1 MSVENAIQIFIEV
14 IVVKEDSKHHFCII
28 GGSRRSSENLEQVFL
43 DVQTTARAINFWNN
57 TMSTTFERDSNSFYL
72 HYSTC
77 LPLASRYGADNL
89 GSPPLPPPSPPPM
102 ISIAGPPQGQSLC
115 LKLLLLKGS
124 LIILPTRNMALL
136 TFKKLDIRITG
147 TIPSQSYNGRYK
159 GYPGF
164 IVMITRPLSV
174 T

>member
-1 MSVENAIQIFIEV
+1 M
-14 IVVKEDSKHHFCII
+14 
-28 GGSRRSSENLEQVFL
+28 
-43 DVQTTARAINFWNN
+43 
-57 TMSTTFERDSNSFYL
+57 
-72 HYSTC
+72 
-77 LPLASRYGADNL
+77 PSRYLSKSLLSRKTPNIIFALLEGRAGHPRTWSKFSLMYRQPLEPSISGTIRCRRPSRETAIVFIYIIQPASHSLPDMMPTTPDP
-89 GSPPLPPPSPPPM
+89 PPLPPPSPPPM

-115 LKLLLLKGS
+115 FKLLLLKWS